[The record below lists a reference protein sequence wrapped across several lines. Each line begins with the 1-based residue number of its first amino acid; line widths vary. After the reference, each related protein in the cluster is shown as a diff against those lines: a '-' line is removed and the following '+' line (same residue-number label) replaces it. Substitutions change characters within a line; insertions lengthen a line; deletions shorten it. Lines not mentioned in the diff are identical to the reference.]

1 MKLTGKGH
9 KVAVVAIDPSSSRTG
24 GSILGDKTRM
34 TLLSREPRAF
44 VRPSPTRGTL
54 GGLAQH
60 TNDVILLCEAA
71 GHDVVIIE
79 TVGLG
84 QSEVAIDDAADVC
97 MLLLPPAAGDDLQGV
112 KKGIM
117 EIADLVVV
125 NKADGEF
132 EAAARKASLS
142 VKHAMQLVRPKTQ
155 LWKPAVLRCS
165 ALGDKGVDKVW
176 NKVLEYQDTMNAVG
190 EIARKRSMQN
200 RRWMLRQFQEQLLS
214 IVEKEERFK
223 DLMQDLDGRLV
234 AGKITPRRAASKL
247 LEVL

>member
-1 MKLTGKGH
+1 MPKLDRH
-9 KVAVVAIDPSSSRTG
+9 
-24 GSILGDKTRM
+24 
-34 TLLSREPRAF
+34 
-44 VRPSPTRGTL
+44 
-54 GGLAQH
+54 
-60 TNDVILLCEAA
+60 
-71 GHDVVIIE
+71 
-79 TVGLG
+79 
-84 QSEVAIDDAADVC
+84 
-97 MLLLPPAAGDDLQGV
+97 
-112 KKGIM
+112 
-117 EIADLVVV
+117 
-125 NKADGEF
+125 
-132 EAAARKASLS
+132 
-142 VKHAMQLVRPKTQ
+142 
-155 LWKPAVLRCS
+155 RCS